1 MLDGRRKS
9 IQPMVKRL
17 PDGNM
22 QALRQFVNQ
31 SPWGP
36 RPVRQRIA
44 RRLSEVI
51 SPEVRVV
58 DDVSFPKCGS
68 ASVGVARQH
77 CGALGRRA
85 NCQVA
90 VSIHAAT
97 DTASCPL
104 DRQLYLPQKWTEMPG
119 RCRPAG
125 VPDNAVAHQEKW
137 LLALGLL
144 DTLVG
149 PAAPGAIASPP
160 GAATVRHR

>member
-1 MLDGRRKS
+1 M
-9 IQPMVKRL
+9 
-17 PDGNM
+17 
-22 QALRQFVNQ
+22 
-31 SPWGP
+31 
-36 RPVRQRIA
+36 
-44 RRLSEVI
+44 
-51 SPEVRVV
+51 
-58 DDVSFPKCGS
+58 SFPKCGS

-97 DTASCPL
+97 DTASGPL

-160 GAATVRHR
+160 GAAPVRHR